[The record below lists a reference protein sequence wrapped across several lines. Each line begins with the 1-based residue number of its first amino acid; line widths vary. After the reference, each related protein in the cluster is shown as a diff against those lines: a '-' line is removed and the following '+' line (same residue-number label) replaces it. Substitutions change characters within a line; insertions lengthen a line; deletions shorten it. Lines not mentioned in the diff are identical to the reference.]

1 MRNDANYNL
10 YNYFGGNM
18 SAIVDIYSKENT
30 EIKKF
35 LDAFYN
41 ENTNTNDDL
50 KWEIVF
56 DNPVECADIISSYID
71 NKDKFNINMWLS
83 LDKDFFINIT
93 KFNANKIIKY
103 LFERYPY

>member
-1 MRNDANYNL
+1 
-10 YNYFGGNM
+10 M
-18 SAIVDIYSKENT
+18 SVVVDIYSKKNK

-41 ENTNTNDDL
+41 ESTNTNEDL
-50 KWEIVF
+50 KWEIIF

-71 NKDKFNINMWLS
+71 NNDKFNINMWLS

-93 KFNANKIIKY
+93 KFNANVIIKY

>member
-1 MRNDANYNL
+1 
-10 YNYFGGNM
+10 M
-18 SAIVDIYSKENT
+18 SAIIDIYSKENK

-35 LDAFYN
+35 LDAFYSK
-41 ENTNTNDDL
+41 NTNTNEDL
-50 KWEIVF
+50 KWEIIF

-71 NKDKFNINMWLS
+71 NKERFKINMWLS

-93 KFNANKIIKY
+93 KINANKIIKY